1 MVRGALRRD
10 VANDTRDAW
19 ASQNQLSGSD
29 WGRFQV
35 IGKFLRYCLEMGTP
49 LNMRRTTSP
58 QPSPP
63 LRGGEGEEVADF
75 AGFRGSIRAI
85 GFGEFSPAQ
94 AGEGNEAREQAF
106 DYHFGIAPVRTYLEI
121 PPRRAR
127 RWKTF
132 RNKSRRESGIMR
144 RKLNGSAF
152 ASLIPNSMVQAVW

>member
-1 MVRGALRRD
+1 VGFPKSTVWFGLGAIPSDRQILEVLLRD
-10 VANDTRDAW
+10 GNALEYEANH
-19 ASQNQLSGSD
+19 L
-29 WGRFQV
+29 
-35 IGKFLRYCLEMGTP
+35 TP
-49 LNMRRTTSP
+49 AL
-58 QPSPP
+58 PP

-106 DYHFGIAPVRTYLEI
+106 DYHFGIAPVRNYLEI